1 MRKMTRRQILKLMTA
16 GAAGASVLGSVSCVA
31 PVQPAAPAAE
41 PPMEG
46 FDYRRFDGE
55 TLFVHGEN
63 HPISE
68 LVKEVD
74 AEFDAL
80 TGIKLEWELA
90 PEAQSRQKTLLY
102 MQGKDTGLDVFE
114 TAIPIEKLKFQS
126 EGWYFAIN
134 DYLKDPDLSD
144 PDWGCR

>member
-31 PVQPAAPAAE
+31 PVQPAAPTAE

-90 PEAQSRQKTLLY
+90 PEAQSRQKTLSTCKA
-102 MQGKDTGLDVFE
+102 KDTGLDVFE
-114 TAIPIEKLKFQS
+114 TAIPIEKLKFQRR
-126 EGWYFAIN
+126 GLVLCYQR
-134 DYLKDPDLSD
+134 LSQG
-144 PDWGCR
+144 PGPQRSRLGCR